1 MEMSFGTAS
10 SWSTALWTLISA
22 PVLQLDFGV
31 EVRPLIE
38 FAYEHRRSTPIFDAL
53 KTVMDPR
60 KVERL
65 ILGLRILSQPLL
77 ACHNLLKIAK
87 AVPSLQKIQFH
98 AIASPAALQLTTRN
112 KISLEEAWQ
121 ELSMPAADAKRRSWL
136 AKHEKNFRKDCGGP
150 LRLVHAEIQLVNF
163 YRKQPGATLEK
174 LHRYIGCN
182 KKACFMCQLFLNS
195 CDLKL
200 SNQGC
205 HGAIPR
211 IPCTLPCDMAS
222 DAQKVLQNMTVK
234 MKKLILEEVNDRSIH
249 VAPQKQSIIVSSV
262 HEGQG
267 NNPELLR
274 ATKET
279 YNGILQ
285 DGLKEIHKK

>member
-1 MEMSFGTAS
+1 MTSLETVS

-22 PVLQLDFGV
+22 TRSQVNFEV
-31 EVRPLIE
+31 EFRPLID
-38 FAYEHRRSTPIFDAL
+38 FAYEHRRSTPNFDAL
-53 KTVMDPR
+53 KSFMEPQ

-121 ELSMPAADAKRRSWL
+121 ELGIPAADAKRRSWL
-136 AKHEKNFRKDCGGP
+136 ATHEKNFRKECGGP

-211 IPCTLPCDMAS
+211 IPWTIPCDMAS
-222 DAQKVLQNMTVK
+222 DAQNILRNMTVE
-234 MKKLILEEVNDRSIH
+234 MKRLILKEINHSSVH

-267 NNPELLR
+267 NDPELLR
-274 ATKET
+274 AKKEK

-285 DGLKEIHKK
+285 EGLKEIQNK